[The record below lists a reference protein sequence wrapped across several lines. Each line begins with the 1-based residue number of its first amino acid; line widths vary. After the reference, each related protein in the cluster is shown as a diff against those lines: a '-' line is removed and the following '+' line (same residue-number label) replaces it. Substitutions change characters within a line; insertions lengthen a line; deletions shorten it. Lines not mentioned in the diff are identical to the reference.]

1 MRDAV
6 GVGVRV
12 DGTVAVK
19 EGVLCTALGV
29 GSTCP
34 PCGVEASRVRAL
46 AGVID
51 AVPLWLHAVIV
62 RGRININNRNQR
74 NFLSLRLVK
83 RSRAGILSRK
93 IVRCLKGGSKVF

>member
-29 GSTCP
+29 GSTCL

-74 NFLSLRLVK
+74 KFFIPKACETLQGRNLITKNR
-83 RSRAGILSRK
+83 
-93 IVRCLKGGSKVF
+93 KVFERWQ